1 MPTAM
6 TYQFSTEQLQAINNQ
21 AAIYMCACPA
31 QVSEQLLHLRRLYT
45 YQQRCITSGSVS
57 DAVHRVIAEATRR
70 AHEELE
76 QCLDRVLTME
86 GWDRATMTM
95 PPGLRELRDD
105 QILPS

>member
-1 MPTAM
+1 MPSAM

-76 QCLDRVLTME
+76 QCLSQVLDME

-95 PPGLRELRDD
+95 PPGLRELRDK
-105 QILPS
+105 QI

>member
-1 MPTAM
+1 MPTDLICR
-6 TYQFSTEQLQAINNQ
+6 FSNEQLQAINNQ

-31 QVSEQLLHLRRLYT
+31 QVSEQLLHLRRLHA

-57 DAVHRVIAEATRR
+57 DAVHRVIAEATQR

-76 QCLDRVLTME
+76 RCLDQVLDME

-95 PPGLRELRDD
+95 PPGLRELRDK
-105 QILPS
+105 QI

>member
-1 MPTAM
+1 MPSAM
-6 TYQFSTEQLQAINNQ
+6 TYRFSREQLQAINNQ
-21 AAIYMCACPA
+21 AAVYMCACPA
-31 QVSEQLLHLRRLYT
+31 QVSEQLLHLRRLYD
-45 YQQRCITSGSVS
+45 YQQRCVTSGSVS

-76 QCLDRVLTME
+76 QCLSQVLDME

-95 PPGLRELRDD
+95 PPGLRQLRDD

>member
-57 DAVHRVIAEATRR
+57 DAVHRVIAEATQR

-76 QCLDRVLTME
+76 QCLSQVLDME

-95 PPGLRELRDD
+95 PPGLRELREK
-105 QILPS
+105 QV